1 MTHIS
6 SILLI
11 RPGERI
17 GIVGRS
23 GSGKSTL
30 SILLQRLYT
39 AQRGRILV
47 DGIDIALADP
57 VSLRRQIGVV
67 PQESQLFQG
76 TVRHNI
82 ALTDPGA
89 PLEKVMQ
96 MAKLSGAH
104 SFITELPEG
113 YETVIGEHGT
123 GLSGGQKQR
132 ITIARALM
140 RDPRILIFDEA
151 TSALDYESERMIQ
164 MNMDA
169 ICANRTVIIIAHRL
183 SAVRNADRILVLER
197 GRLVEQGA
205 HQELLAKDDGW
216 YARLHRMQAA

>member
-1 MTHIS
+1 
-6 SILLI
+6 
-11 RPGERI
+11 
-17 GIVGRS
+17 
-23 GSGKSTL
+23 
-30 SILLQRLYT
+30 
-39 AQRGRILV
+39 
-47 DGIDIALADP
+47 
-57 VSLRRQIGVV
+57 
-67 PQESQLFQG
+67 
-76 TVRHNI
+76 
-82 ALTDPGA
+82 
-89 PLEKVMQ
+89 MQ

-183 SAVRNADRILVLER
+183 SAVRNADRILVLEH